1 MKKKTGFLVLFC
13 CIVFNLSAQFSDGNI
28 FRFEASFADTS
39 SNFFFTHHTDI
50 PRLRI
55 GFVRDTIA
63 AVYLFERNDD
73 SVRYNR
79 EDSLFHTSPYRVRE
93 SYDLS
98 FLGDVCLFST
108 RYKHFKFPVVPR
120 LIMDKISQAPKC
132 MKGGRAWLSAIIYKD
147 SIRYEFQQQCDSWG
161 SIIVFNVPGI
171 GAPAEYPGN
180 INDLQEKIK
189 KNVSGIKLTDSDT
202 SFVFWARV
210 SRTGILSEVKLMAGI
225 QTKFSDMLKTEIERV
240 YKKWQ
245 PATLSGTRM
254 DGYIRF
260 YIRRNNK
267 GEIIILTPQ
276 RLLTA
281 FGK

>member
-1 MKKKTGFLVLFC
+1 V
-13 CIVFNLSAQFSDGNI
+13 
-28 FRFEASFADTS
+28 
-39 SNFFFTHHTDI
+39 
-50 PRLRI
+50 RI
-55 GFVRDTIA
+55 GFVRDTVA

-73 SVRYNR
+73 SVRYTR
-79 EDSLFHTSPYRVRE
+79 GGFPIPYIKYRVRE
-93 SYDLS
+93 SYDLG

-108 RYKHFKFPVVPR
+108 RYKHFKFPIVPR
-120 LIMDKISQAPKC
+120 FIMDKISQAPKC
-132 MKGGRAWLSAIIYKD
+132 MKGGRAWLNAIIYED
-147 SIRYEFQQQCDSWG
+147 SIRYEFKQQCDSWG
-161 SIIVFNVPGI
+161 SNIVFNPPGVGVP
-171 GAPAEYPGN
+171 AKYPGN

-202 SFVFWARV
+202 SYVFWAHV
-210 SRTGILSEVKLMAGI
+210 SGTGILSEVKLMAGI
-225 QTKFSDMLKTEIERV
+225 PTKFSDMLKTEIERV

-245 PATLSGTRM
+245 PATLSGIRVES
-254 DGYIRF
+254 YIRF